1 MSLSVNRENG
11 ELDRLREANDLN
23 RDGSVR
29 YPARG
34 VSKRRK
40 RQNPKYCRMLGIQ
53 PREKIRFG
61 QGQLAARRYSF
72 GNWLPK
78 TNKIRTVLLE
88 KLQKADF
95 SVVNKRVTQPS
106 LRQQKGPDAELP
118 VPLAQSPA
126 DYTI

>member
-1 MSLSVNRENG
+1 VTVQFATRREASRNG
-11 ELDRLREANDLN
+11 ENVKTPSIAECWGYSRA
-23 RDGSVR
+23 
-29 YPARG
+29 
-34 VSKRRK
+34 K
-40 RQNPKYCRMLGIQ
+40 
-53 PREKIRFG
+53 KIRFG